1 MWESGR
7 ELGESR
13 GRRRIIGEKTENCR
27 KTVGAPWK
35 SGGELGEN
43 GGRKRRIGEKAET
56 VGKLKENCGKL
67 EENWGGQWGGEED
80 N

>member
-1 MWESGR
+1 MGNWKRIGR
-7 ELGESR
+7 EQG
-13 GRRRIIGEKTENCR
+13 GRRIIGVKTKNCR